1 MKRRDFFK
9 RAALGAGALIAAPLV
24 AKAVEKDN
32 HGYLYDTETGG
43 VTMVEKEPEA
53 VKGYVVPNSN
63 SYPDLTVKD
72 WVRHMEWLEEG
83 NNKENVNIAMM
94 WLSLRLK

>member
-32 HGYLYDTETGG
+32 HGYLYDTD
-43 VTMVEKEPEA
+43 
-53 VKGYVVPNSN
+53 